1 MCIDIFCKVCMMN
14 SFIWFVIIIM
24 INDKY
29 VFLIS
34 CLCVRE
40 EIMVVIE
47 EGFLYRI
54 KWNVFVN

>member
-1 MCIDIFCKVCMMN
+1 MCIDIFLKYVWW
-14 SFIWFVIIIM
+14 IVLYVIIVM
-24 INDKY
+24 INVKY

>member
-1 MCIDIFCKVCMMN
+1 MCIDIFLKYVWW
-14 SFIWFVIIIM
+14 IVLYVIIIM
-24 INDKY
+24 INVKY